1 MKKAYKILAIAEHVI
16 TLDAYNEE
24 DAIELAAQIPLTKWD
39 DLVAFNFEILAINPL
54 DDYDDIS
61 RDELP

>member
-1 MKKAYKILAIAEHVI
+1 MKKAYKILAIARHVI

-24 DAIELAAQIPLTKWD
+24 DATELAAQIPLTKWD
-39 DLVAFNFEILAINPL
+39 DFVALDFEVLDVNPL
-54 DDYDDIS
+54 DDYDDAS